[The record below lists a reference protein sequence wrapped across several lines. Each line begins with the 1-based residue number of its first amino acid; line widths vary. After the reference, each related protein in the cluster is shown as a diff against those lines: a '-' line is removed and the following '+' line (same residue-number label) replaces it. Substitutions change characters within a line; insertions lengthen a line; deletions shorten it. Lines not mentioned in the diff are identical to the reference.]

1 MSDPLDLDPLLD
13 PKLTGEPADG
23 VAGDT
28 VLPGAP
34 GGAQGGEPAEL
45 TPEAAQND
53 LADESV
59 DLEDGSGLQAGEAP
73 AGDGAIETDDLS
85 AIDFTASDDDPTTN
99 ELDIDE
105 VPEGPL

>member
-13 PKLTGEPADG
+13 PKLTGTPVDA
-23 VAGDT
+23 VAGET

-34 GGAQGGEPAEL
+34 GGPQGGEPAEL
-45 TPEAAQND
+45 TPEATDND
-53 LADESV
+53 LSDGSV
-59 DLEDGSGLQAGEAP
+59 DLEDGSGLAAGEAP
-73 AGDGAIETDDLS
+73 AGDGEIETDDLS
-85 AIDFTASDDDPTTN
+85 AIDFTASDDDPSTN